1 VGQNGRAVVHIV
13 EGTTMRVI
21 NFNAGPAGL
30 PLPALERARDELLDF
45 QGSGMSVMEH
55 SHRGKE
61 YDAVHSE
68 AISLLTEL
76 LGIPDTHQ
84 VLFLT
89 GGASQQFAQVPMNF
103 LPPGASA
110 DYILTG
116 VWSEKAYD
124 EALTVGKARVAAST
138 ALPDKRHVRIPRQDE
153 LQLDPKAAYVHL
165 TSNNTIYGTQW
176 HQWPEV
182 GSVPLVADMSSD
194 FLWKPTDVS
203 RFAFLYAGAQKNL
216 GPSGVLIAVAR
227 KDFIARGRKDIPK
240 IFRYSTHA
248 ENNSLYNTPPTLA
261 IYLCR
266 NVLAWVKQVGG
277 LGQLEQWNRQKGE
290 LLYGAIDK
298 HAGFYKGPVE
308 KESRSYMN
316 VVFTLP
322 TPELDERFVA
332 EAKKAGMVGL
342 KGYRTVGG
350 IRVSTYNAVT
360 VDNVKT
366 LVSFMEEFVRKN
378 G

>member
-1 VGQNGRAVVHIV
+1 
-13 EGTTMRVI
+13 MRVI

-30 PLPALERARDELLDF
+30 PLPALERAREELLDF
-45 QGSGMSVMEH
+45 QGSGMSIMEH

-61 YDAVHSE
+61 YESVHNE
-68 AISLLTEL
+68 AISLLTGL

-110 DYILTG
+110 DYLMTG
-116 VWSEKAYD
+116 VWSEKAYE
-124 EALTVGKARVAAST
+124 EARLVGQARIAATTVLA
-138 ALPDKRHVRIPRQDE
+138 DKRYLRVPRQDE
-153 LQLDPKAAYVHL
+153 LQVDPKAAYVHL

-176 HQWPEV
+176 HRWPEV
-182 GSVPLVADMSSD
+182 GDVPLVADMSSD

-203 RFAFLYAGAQKNL
+203 RFAFIYAGAQKNL

-277 LGQLEQWNRQKGE
+277 LAQLEKWNREKGE
-290 LLYGAIDK
+290 LLYGALDK
-298 HAGFYKGPVE
+298 HAGFYHAPVE
-308 KESRSYMN
+308 RESRSYMN
-316 VVFTLP
+316 VVFKLP

-342 KGYRTVGG
+342 KGYRTMGG
-350 IRVSTYNAVT
+350 IRASLYNAVT
-360 VDNVKT
+360 VENVRT
-366 LVSFMEEFVRKN
+366 LVSFMEEFARKN

>member
-1 VGQNGRAVVHIV
+1 
-13 EGTTMRVI
+13 MRVI

-45 QGSGMSVMEH
+45 QGSGMSIMEH

-61 YDAVHSE
+61 YESVHGE
-68 AISLLTEL
+68 AISLLTGL

-103 LPPGASA
+103 LPPGTSA
-110 DYILTG
+110 DYLMTG
-116 VWSEKAYD
+116 VWSEKALD
-124 EALTVGKARVAAST
+124 EAKLVGQARIAATTV
-138 ALPDKRHVRIPRQDE
+138 LPDKRYVRVPRQDE

-176 HQWPEV
+176 HRWPEV
-182 GSVPLVADMSSD
+182 GDVPLVADMSSD
-194 FLWKPTDVS
+194 FLWKPMDVS

-277 LGQLEQWNRQKGE
+277 LEQLEKWNREKGE
-290 LLYGAIDK
+290 LLYGALDK
-298 HAGFYKGPVE
+298 HAGFYQAPVE
-308 KESRSYMN
+308 RESRSYMN
-316 VVFTLP
+316 VVFKLP
-322 TPELDERFVA
+322 TPELDEKFVA

-342 KGYRTVGG
+342 KGYRTMGG
-350 IRVSTYNAVT
+350 IRASTYNAVT
-360 VDNVKT
+360 VDHVRT

>member
-1 VGQNGRAVVHIV
+1 
-13 EGTTMRVI
+13 MRVI

-30 PLPALERARDELLDF
+30 PLPALERAREELLDF
-45 QGSGMSVMEH
+45 QGSGMSIMEH

-61 YDAVHSE
+61 YESVHDE

-110 DYILTG
+110 DYLMTG
-116 VWSEKAYD
+116 VWSEKAYE
-124 EALTVGKARVAAST
+124 EATLVGQARIAATTV
-138 ALPDKRHVRIPRQDE
+138 LPDKRYVRVPRQDE
-153 LQLDPKAAYVHL
+153 LQVDPHAAYVHL

-176 HQWPEV
+176 HRWPEV
-182 GSVPLVADMSSD
+182 GNVPLVADMSSD
-194 FLWKPTDVS
+194 FLWKPMDVS
-203 RFAFLYAGAQKNL
+203 RFAFIYAGAQKNL

-266 NVLAWVKQVGG
+266 NVLAWAKQVGG
-277 LGQLEQWNRQKGE
+277 LARLETWNREKGE
-290 LLYGAIDK
+290 LLYGALDK
-298 HAGFYKGPVE
+298 HAGFYHAPVE
-308 KESRSYMN
+308 RESRSYMN
-316 VVFTLP
+316 VVFKLP
-322 TPELDERFVA
+322 TPELDDRFVA

-342 KGYRTVGG
+342 KGYRTMGG
-350 IRVSTYNAVT
+350 IRASIYNAVT
-360 VDNVKT
+360 VDNVKA

>member
-1 VGQNGRAVVHIV
+1 
-13 EGTTMRVI
+13 MRVI
-21 NFNAGPAGL
+21 NFNPGPAGL
-30 PLPALERARDELLDF
+30 PLPALERARDELIDF
-45 QGSGMSVMEH
+45 QGSGMSIMEH

-61 YDAVHSE
+61 YEAVHTE
-68 AISLLTEL
+68 TISLLTEL

-89 GGASQQFAQVPMNF
+89 GGAAQQFAQVPMNF

-110 DYILTG
+110 DYLITG
-116 VWSEKAYD
+116 GWSEKAYE
-124 EALTVGKARVAAST
+124 EAKLVGQARIAATTV
-138 ALPDKRHVRIPRQDE
+138 LPDKRYVRVPRPDE
-153 LQLDPKAAYVHL
+153 VKVDPKAAYVHM
-165 TSNNTIYGTQW
+165 TSNNTLYGTQW
-176 HQWPEV
+176 HTWPEV
-182 GSVPLVADMSSD
+182 GDVPLVADMSSD
-194 FLWKPTDVS
+194 FMWKPTDVS
-203 RFAFLYAGAQKNL
+203 RFAFIYAGAQKNL

-266 NVLAWVKQVGG
+266 NVLAWAKQVGG
-277 LGQLEQWNRQKGE
+277 LAQLEKWNREKGE
-290 LLYGAIDK
+290 LLYGALDK
-298 HAGFYKGPVE
+298 HAGFYQAPVE
-308 KESRSYMN
+308 RESRSFMN
-316 VVFTLP
+316 VVFKLP
-322 TPELDERFVA
+322 SEALDDKFVA

-342 KGYRTVGG
+342 KGHRLTGG
-350 IRVSTYNAVT
+350 IRVSTYNAVS

-366 LVSFMEEFVRKN
+366 LVSFMEEFIRKN

>member
-1 VGQNGRAVVHIV
+1 
-13 EGTTMRVI
+13 MRVI

-45 QGSGMSVMEH
+45 QGSGMSIMEH

-61 YDAVHSE
+61 YDAVHTE
-68 AISLLTEL
+68 ASSLLTEL
-76 LGIPDTHQ
+76 LGLPDTHQ

-110 DYILTG
+110 DYLMTG
-116 VWSEKAYD
+116 VWSEKAYE
-124 EALTVGKARVAAST
+124 EAQYLGKARIAGTTV
-138 ALPDKRHVRIPRQDE
+138 LPDKRYVRVPRQDE

-176 HQWPEV
+176 HRWPEV
-182 GSVPLVADMSSD
+182 GDVPLVADMSSD

-203 RFAFLYAGAQKNL
+203 RFAFIYAGAQKNL

-248 ENNSLYNTPPTLA
+248 ESNSLYNTPPTLA

-277 LGQLEQWNRQKGE
+277 LAQLEKWNREKGE
-290 LLYGAIDK
+290 LLYGALDK
-298 HAGFYKGPVE
+298 HAGFYHAPVE
-308 KESRSYMN
+308 KDSRSYMN
-316 VVFTLP
+316 VVFKLP
-322 TPELDERFVA
+322 SEALDDRFVA

-342 KGYRTVGG
+342 KGYRTAGG
-350 IRVSTYNAVT
+350 IRASTYNAVT
-360 VDNVKT
+360 VDNVRT

>member
-1 VGQNGRAVVHIV
+1 
-13 EGTTMRVI
+13 MRVI

-30 PLPALERARDELLDF
+30 PLPALERAREELLDF

-61 YDAVHSE
+61 YDAVHTE

-89 GGASQQFAQVPMNF
+89 GGASQQFAQLPMNF

-110 DYILTG
+110 DYLMTG
-116 VWSEKAYD
+116 VWSEKAYE
-124 EALTVGKARVAAST
+124 EAQVVGRARIAATTV
-138 ALPDKRHVRIPRQDE
+138 LPDKRYVRIPRPEE
-153 LQLDPKAAYVHL
+153 LQVDPKAAYVHL

-176 HQWPEV
+176 HTWPEV

-194 FLWKPTDVS
+194 FMWKPLDVS
-203 RFAFLYAGAQKNL
+203 RFSFIYAGAQKNL

-277 LGQLEQWNRQKGE
+277 LAQLEKWNREKGE
-290 LLYGAIDK
+290 LLYGTLDK
-298 HAGFYKGPVE
+298 HAGFYQAPVE
-308 KESRSYMN
+308 RDSRSYMN
-316 VVFTLP
+316 VVFKLP
-322 TPELDERFVA
+322 SEALDDKFVA

-342 KGYRTVGG
+342 KGYRTTGG
-350 IRVSTYNAVT
+350 IRASIYNAVT
-360 VDNVKT
+360 VDNVRA
-366 LVSFMEEFVRKN
+366 LVSFMEEFIRKN

>member
-1 VGQNGRAVVHIV
+1 
-13 EGTTMRVI
+13 MRVI

-45 QGSGMSVMEH
+45 QGSGMSIMEH

-61 YDAVHSE
+61 YESVHDE
-68 AISLLTEL
+68 AISLLTGL

-110 DYILTG
+110 DYLMTG
-116 VWSEKAYD
+116 VWSEKAYE
-124 EALTVGKARVAAST
+124 EAKLVGQARIAATTV
-138 ALPDKRHVRIPRQDE
+138 LPDKRYVRVPRQDE
-153 LQLDPKAAYVHL
+153 LQLDPQAAYVHL

-176 HQWPEV
+176 HHWPEV
-182 GSVPLVADMSSD
+182 GHVPLVADMSSD
-194 FLWKPTDVS
+194 FMWKPMDVR
-203 RFAFLYAGAQKNL
+203 RFAFIYAGAQKNL

-277 LGQLEQWNRQKGE
+277 LAQLEKWNREKGE
-290 LLYGAIDK
+290 LLYGALDK
-298 HAGFYKGPVE
+298 HAGFYHAPVE
-308 KESRSYMN
+308 RESRSYMN
-316 VVFTLP
+316 VVFKLP
-322 TPELDERFVA
+322 TQELDDTFVA
-332 EAKKAGMVGL
+332 EARKAGMVGL
-342 KGYRTVGG
+342 KGHRQAGG

-360 VDNVKT
+360 VDNVRA

>member
-1 VGQNGRAVVHIV
+1 
-13 EGTTMRVI
+13 MRVI

-61 YDAVHSE
+61 YESVHDE
-68 AISLLTEL
+68 AISLLTGL

-110 DYILTG
+110 DYLMTG

-124 EALTVGKARVAAST
+124 EAKLVGQARIAATTV
-138 ALPDKRHVRIPRQDE
+138 LPDKRYVRVPRQDE
-153 LQLDPKAAYVHL
+153 LQLDPQAAYVHL

-176 HQWPEV
+176 HRWPEV
-182 GSVPLVADMSSD
+182 GHVPLVADMSSD
-194 FLWKPTDVS
+194 FMWKPMDVS
-203 RFAFLYAGAQKNL
+203 RFAFIYAGAQKNL

-227 KDFIARGRKDIPK
+227 KDFISRGRKDIPK

-266 NVLAWVKQVGG
+266 NVLAWAKQVGG
-277 LGQLEQWNRQKGE
+277 LAQLEKWNREKGE
-290 LLYGAIDK
+290 LLYGALDK
-298 HAGFYKGPVE
+298 HAGFYHAPVE
-308 KESRSYMN
+308 RESRSYMN
-316 VVFTLP
+316 VVFKLP
-322 TPELDERFVA
+322 TPELDDRFVA

-342 KGYRTVGG
+342 KGYRTMGG
-350 IRVSTYNAVT
+350 IRASLYNAVT
-360 VDNVKT
+360 VDNVKA